1 MHMTKKFIVILL
13 ALGMIC
19 TVMVG
24 CNQTPDT
31 PVKPNGPGSTPGTSA
46 SDTTDSTNPEAPL
59 TQYGNYSTEQPPIK
73 LEENYA
79 QLIQHSADTFYKGSS
94 YSEEKLANIHKIA
107 DYIANYE
114 KYVEEYDVQ
123 EELDKLYEQTGFTLD
138 LGFGAAMI
146 KHYLGMTGETYD
158 YSDRMEEML
167 EHPKVGASQSSCIS
181 AAMKAAEN
189 LVADGQS
196 GVTINQTKAMLFK
209 GLKAEDGTVYY
220 ALGSYH
226 TVADM
231 TNVQRTGDT
240 FSATVTFR
248 ILDYYDWAEDGIVPE
263 FTDYLDKLDDEYR
276 ILLAEMV
283 DLPTLEGF
291 CQADLAQLH
300 HAGLAQDFMAQGS
313 IVYNVTWTAGQT
325 FDQATVTPAQ

>member
-24 CNQTPDT
+24 CNQTPDQ

-73 LEENYA
+73 LEENFA
-79 QLIQHSADTFYKGSS
+79 QLIQHSAETFYTGSS
-94 YSEEKLANIHKIA
+94 YSEEKLANVHKIA